1 MSIEETPSIKHM
13 REQIR
18 AFKLILGANKALN
31 FLGLGSKRIAEL
43 QKQYDDIC
51 VKMKEY
57 TQYPAK
63 FNRYFSK
70 EGWLAHDTFEFSK
83 LKQIVDEYEARG
95 SDASTKMLL
104 DYYSPDNLADK
115 IFFFIGVE
123 ELCIRSRFIELALE
137 DYKAKRYHAVVPLL
151 LMIMD
156 GAVNDAVGKGLHAE
170 GISLYAWDSLTTADG
185 AINDI
190 KEIFQRGRRKTRTE
204 EIAFPYRNGILHG
217 MDLGYDNKV
226 VAAKS
231 WCFLFVV
238 RDWIAAKKS
247 ESVRRKAFDEET
259 RTPTFREIVDTMAKT
274 EKLKLAVAAW
284 SAREMSEEYIQ
295 ELNQNLSADADTP
308 EHTVFQ
314 FLEFWKKRNY
324 GSMAELFW
332 SSVTADQ
339 KRYAGEVRLQFSH
352 INVVSYSIQRIADE
366 ASAITEVFISLNE
379 STDECRYTKF
389 RMIYEG
395 KDGDATARGIIGGTW
410 RIVWVNTNESQG

>member
-1 MSIEETPSIKHM
+1 M
-13 REQIR
+13 REQMR
-18 AFKLILGANKALN
+18 AFKLILVANRALN
-31 FLGLGSKRIAEL
+31 FLGLGSKKIAEL
-43 QKQYDDIC
+43 QRQYDDIS

-57 TQYPAK
+57 TQYPTK

-83 LKQIVDEYEARG
+83 LRQIVDLYEAQG
-95 SDASTKMLL
+95 SDTATKMLL
-104 DYYSPDNLADK
+104 DYYSPDNIADK

-123 ELCIRSRFIELALE
+123 ELCIRKKFIELALE

-156 GAVNDAVGKGLHAE
+156 GAMNDAVGKGLHAE
-170 GISLYAWDSLTTADG
+170 GINLDIWDSLTTADG

-238 RDWIAAKKS
+238 RDWISAKKS
-247 ESVRRKAFDEET
+247 EPIRRKAFDEET
-259 RTPTFREIVDTMAKT
+259 RTPTFREIVETMAKT
-274 EKLKLAVAAW
+274 EKLKQAVAAW
-284 SAREMSEEYIQ
+284 SAREISEEYIQ
-295 ELNQNLSADADTP
+295 ELNQSLSSDEDTP

-314 FLEFWKKRNY
+314 FLEFWKKRNF
-324 GSMAELFW
+324 GGMAELFW
-332 SSVTADQ
+332 SRVTADRR
-339 KRYAGEVRLQFSH
+339 RYAGEVRLQFSH
-352 INVVSYSIQRIADE
+352 INIVSYSIKRITDE
-366 ASAITEVFISLNE
+366 ASAITEVFVDLNE
-379 STDECRYTKF
+379 SPDECLYTKF
-389 RMIYEG
+389 RMLYED
-395 KDGDATARGIIGGTW
+395 KDGDATARGIPGGTW
-410 RIVWVNTNESQG
+410 RIVSVNTNEPPG

>member
-1 MSIEETPSIKHM
+1 MSIEEIPSIKHM
-13 REQIR
+13 REQMR
-18 AFKLILGANKALN
+18 AFKLILVANRALN
-31 FLGLGSKRIAEL
+31 FLGLGSKKIAEL
-43 QKQYDDIC
+43 QRQYDDIS

-57 TQYPAK
+57 TQYPTK

-83 LKQIVDEYEARG
+83 LRQIVDLYEAQG
-95 SDASTKMLL
+95 SDTATKMLL
-104 DYYSPDNLADK
+104 DYYSPDNIADK

-123 ELCIRSRFIELALE
+123 ELCIRKKFIELALE

-156 GAVNDAVGKGLHAE
+156 GAMNDAVGKGLHAE
-170 GISLYAWDSLTTADG
+170 GINLDIWDSLTTADG

-238 RDWIAAKKS
+238 RDWISAKKS
-247 ESVRRKAFDEET
+247 EPIRRKAFDEET
-259 RTPTFREIVDTMAKT
+259 RTPTFREIVETMAKT
-274 EKLKLAVAAW
+274 EKLKQAVAAW
-284 SAREMSEEYIQ
+284 SAREISEEYIQ
-295 ELNQNLSADADTP
+295 ELNQSLSSDEDTP

-314 FLEFWKKRNY
+314 FLEFWKKRNF
-324 GSMAELFW
+324 GGMAELFW
-332 SSVTADQ
+332 SRVTADRR
-339 KRYAGEVRLQFSH
+339 RYAGEVRLQFSH
-352 INVVSYSIQRIADE
+352 INIVSYSIKRITDE
-366 ASAITEVFISLNE
+366 ASAITEVFVDLNE
-379 STDECRYTKF
+379 SPDECLYTKF
-389 RMIYEG
+389 RMLYED
-395 KDGDATARGIIGGTW
+395 KDGDATARGIPGGTW
-410 RIVWVNTNESQG
+410 RIVSVNTNEPPG